1 MADLSNLRVAF
12 VHYWLIAHRGGE
24 RVLEALGE
32 IFPQADI
39 FTLVYNPERTSPL
52 IRRHRIQTSF
62 IQKLPLGPSH
72 HRAFLPLYP
81 LALENFD
88 LRGYDLV
95 ISSES
100 GPAKG
105 VITDPET
112 CHICYC
118 HTPMRYLWNQYH
130 DYRAS
135 AGPLARA
142 AMPFFAHSL
151 RQWDLATASRV
162 DYFVANSKNTARR
175 IRKYYGREA
184 EVIYPPV
191 DIERFAPGGGEKIGA
206 VAALSSAPEIVGEG
220 ARGGMD
226 IGAVAAL
233 SPAPEIVGEGAGKD
247 IGAEDSAATAPYY
260 LVVSEMVPYKRI
272 DLAVEAFSR
281 LRRKLIVVGDG
292 PELRRCRKLAGA
304 NVEFLGRVED
314 ERLAR
319 LYAGCRAFIF
329 PGEEDFGIAPV
340 EAQASGRPVIAY
352 EKGGALET
360 VIGCDGGAVPGQS
373 TGLFFGPQTVD
384 ALIAAIERFE
394 SVEKQFNS
402 CFIRRNAEKFAAP
415 IFRDRIKAFIA
426 SKLEE
431 FRRR

>member
-1 MADLSNLRVAF
+1 MPDMPNLRVAF

-39 FTLVYNPERTSPL
+39 FTLVYDPERTSPA
-52 IRRHRIQTSF
+52 IRRHHIQTSF
-62 IQKLPLGPSH
+62 IQKLPFGPSH

-130 DYRAS
+130 DYRAG
-135 AGPLARA
+135 AGALTRLVMPLA
-142 AMPFFAHSL
+142 AHRL

-162 DYFVANSKNTARR
+162 DHFVANSKNTARR

-191 DIERFAPGGGEKIGA
+191 DIERFAPGGGEA
-206 VAALSSAPEIVGEG
+206 S
-220 ARGGMD
+220 RGG
-226 IGAVAAL
+226 
-233 SPAPEIVGEGAGKD
+233 
-247 IGAEDSAATAPYY
+247 EDTAATAPYY
-260 LVVSEMVPYKRI
+260 LVVSELVPYKRI
-272 DLAVEAFSR
+272 DLAVEAFNR
-281 LRRKLIVVGDG
+281 LGRRLIVVGDG
-292 PELRRCRKLAGA
+292 PELRRCQKLAGR
-304 NVEFLGRVED
+304 NVEFMGRVED
-314 ERLAR
+314 DRLAR

-340 EAQASGRPVIAY
+340 EAQACGRPVIAY
-352 EKGGALET
+352 GKGGALET
-360 VIGCDGGAVPGQS
+360 VIAPNGENGPEPGQC
-373 TGLFFGPQTVD
+373 TGLFFASQTVE
-384 ALIAAIERFE
+384 ALVEAVKHFELVENRFDP
-394 SVEKQFNS
+394 SFV
-402 CFIRRNAEKFAAP
+402 RRHAEGFAAQRFTRE
-415 IFRDRIKAFIA
+415 ITAFIA
-426 SKLEE
+426 EKLAE
-431 FRRR
+431 FSGR

>member
-1 MADLSNLRVAF
+1 MADLSTLRVAF

-39 FTLVYNPERTSPL
+39 FTLVYSPERTSPA
-52 IRRHRIQTSF
+52 IRQHRIQTSF
-62 IQKLPLGPSH
+62 IQKIPFAASH

-105 VITDPET
+105 VITGSET

-130 DYRAS
+130 DYRQG
-135 AGPLARA
+135 AGVLTGLVMPL
-142 AMPFFAHSL
+142 FAHRL

-162 DYFVANSKNTARR
+162 DYFVANSRNTARR
-175 IRKYYGREA
+175 IRKYFARDA

-191 DIERFAPGGGEKIGA
+191 DIERFAPGGGE
-206 VAALSSAPEIVGEG
+206 VT
-220 ARGGMD
+220 RGG
-226 IGAVAAL
+226 
-233 SPAPEIVGEGAGKD
+233 
-247 IGAEDSAATAPYY
+247 EDSAATALPPYY
-260 LVVSEMVPYKRI
+260 LVVSELIPYKRI
-272 DLAVEAFSR
+272 DLAVEAFNR
-281 LRRKLIVVGDG
+281 LGRKLIVVGDG
-292 PELRRCRKLAGA
+292 PELRRCQKLAGP
-304 NVEFLGRVED
+304 NVEFMGRVED
-314 ERLAR
+314 GHLAR
-319 LYAGCRAFIF
+319 LYAGCRAFVF

-352 EKGGALET
+352 RKGGALET
-360 VIGCDGGAVPGQS
+360 VIAYDGEGGPEARQC
-373 TGLFFGPQTVD
+373 TGLFFGLQTAE
-384 ALIAAIERFE
+384 ALAEAVKRFE
-394 SVEKQFNS
+394 LIENRFDPT
-402 CFIRRNAEKFAAP
+402 FIRRHAERFAAQRFTSEMTAFVAEKLAA
-415 IFRDRIKAFIA
+415 FSDRC
-426 SKLEE
+426 
-431 FRRR
+431 R